1 MAGTTV
7 ELNDLSDHDLL
18 ITIAGQTRCLPEMEQ
33 RLRAV
38 EQEIIALKVKGSI
51 MAVIITAVSSVVGS
65 IFPLGGR
72 P

>member
-18 ITIAGQTRCLPEMEQ
+18 ITIAKQTECIPDMEK

-38 EQEIIALKVKGSI
+38 EQKIVALETKGGVVAI
-51 MAVIITAVSSVVGS
+51 VATAFATFVGS
-65 IFPLGGR
+65 LLPWGN